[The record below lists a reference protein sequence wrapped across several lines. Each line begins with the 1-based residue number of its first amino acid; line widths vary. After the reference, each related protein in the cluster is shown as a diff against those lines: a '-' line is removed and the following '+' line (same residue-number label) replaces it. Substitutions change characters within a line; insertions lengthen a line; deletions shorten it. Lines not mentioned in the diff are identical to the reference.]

1 MEKYLN
7 EKENDTKKDPI
18 IGIYIFLKI
27 NFFYNNKKLK
37 LIYYGKKFLIK
48 SITKQINFN

>member
-18 IGIYIFLKI
+18 IGLLILFQI
-27 NFFYNNKKLK
+27 NFFYSNKKLK

-48 SITKQINFN
+48 TIIKQINFN